1 MHQGFAMS
9 KKLVVIVDDDVDLVQ
24 VLNRRFTE
32 LGCEVIATNHALE
45 AMNAIAEVVPAI
57 VCLDVNMPGGNGW
70 SVRELVASN
79 ERLCDVPV
87 IMLTGCRDEQTIRRC
102 HETMSY
108 YVEKNAN
115 VWERIE
121 PLAREL
127 LSAEPAPA

>member
-1 MHQGFAMS
+1 MNKDLTMPE
-9 KKLVVIVDDDVDLVQ
+9 KLVVIVDDDSEMVSILS
-24 VLNRRFTE
+24 RRFTD
-32 LGCEVIATNHALE
+32 LGCKVIGTNRALD

-70 SVRELVASN
+70 SVRELIASD
-79 ERLCDVPV
+79 ERLSEVPV

-115 VWERIE
+115 VWQRIE
-121 PLAREL
+121 PLAKEL
-127 LSAEPAPA
+127 LFAAPAC